1 MTVLE
6 TATRGFEVSVE
17 HVVTMIGMDMAKRVV
32 VVAERIRDIALFD
45 SHLNTS
51 KRNEPNRTD
60 RSRDRDVMFSDVF
73 F

>member
-6 TATRGFEVSVE
+6 TLTRGFEVSVE

-45 SHLNTS
+45 SHLTS
-51 KRNEPNRTD
+51 RNEPNNRTD
-60 RSRDRDVMFSDVF
+60 RSRDRDVIMFSDVF

>member
-6 TATRGFEVSVE
+6 TVTRGFEVSVE

-45 SHLNTS
+45 SHLTS
-51 KRNEPNRTD
+51 K
-60 RSRDRDVMFSDVF
+60 
-73 F
+73 